1 MGKFKFNKN
10 NVCVNPNR
18 IEREEGL
25 SSFSIKTALGRYERW
40 VFGCNCNLPGTGFG
54 TPCMDKA
61 YLRCGEEFLKSH
73 PESKTAK
80 QFSDVYEFFVA
91 NVFFDCQKDYVKA
104 NLGGGIFS
112 GKPDYKKLI
121 EDYFKI
127 ELPDFD

>member
-40 VFGCNCNLPGTGFG
+40 VFGCNCNLPGTGFE

-61 YLRCGEEFLKSH
+61 QWPIPSFPTE
-73 PESKTAK
+73 
-80 QFSDVYEFFVA
+80 
-91 NVFFDCQKDYVKA
+91 KDAIKAACKEIRKFIRKNEVGRDPNKA
-104 NLGGGIFS
+104 NRYIKLYDKKFILLLDEIE
-112 GKPDYKKLI
+112 KPRPK
-121 EDYFKI
+121 
-127 ELPDFD
+127 ELSLFGLE

>member
-25 SSFSIKTALGRYERW
+25 SSFSIETALGRYERW

-61 YLRCGEEFLKSH
+61 QWPILSFPTEKDAIKAACEEIRKFIRKN
-73 PESKTAK
+73 EVG
-80 QFSDVYEFFVA
+80 SDP
-91 NVFFDCQKDYVKA
+91 NKA
-104 NLGGGIFS
+104 DRYIKLYDKKFILLLDEIE
-112 GKPDYKKLI
+112 KPRPK
-121 EDYFKI
+121 
-127 ELPDFD
+127 ELSLFGLE